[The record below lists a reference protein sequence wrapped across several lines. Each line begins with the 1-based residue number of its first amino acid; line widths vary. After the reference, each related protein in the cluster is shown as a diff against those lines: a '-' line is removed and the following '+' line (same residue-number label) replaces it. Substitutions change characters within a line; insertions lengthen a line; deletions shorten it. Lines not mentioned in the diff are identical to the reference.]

1 MAAMQHHHLSNRLGR
16 LSFGRNSND
25 MPTERHEVDLD
36 MNIARSLTEWRR
48 FRETRYQLNQLSS
61 RELEDIG
68 YNRADIV
75 DVARRAARG

>member
-1 MAAMQHHHLSNRLGR
+1 
-16 LSFGRNSND
+16 
-25 MPTERHEVDLD
+25 

-68 YNRADIV
+68 FNRADITY
-75 DVARRAARG
+75 VARRAARA